1 MTELSLR
8 TRSIEPGSNYN
19 ELRAGANVSPS
30 LPNRAQ
36 TGRYARYVGRVGALA
51 LALGVFGAVANPG
64 VAWAEDTK
72 SKSDSSNSASST
84 SPATRPASKSP
95 AERNSATDTDTDTD
109 ADTDAR
115 DDAEDDDPDTNDP
128 DGSDESEPTDET
140 DEPTDSEDVA
150 ETEEEPDVTQDSPQP
165 VDDVDA
171 DSSNALVRPAGSEPV
186 AEDAAPSGDLPTRTL
201 VADDAKTMKLRHAA
215 GPTEAT
221 ATHDPEVA
229 APNLLAEWGKQIGTA
244 LNLPTPQQVTEQIN
258 AAVVSCLC
266 GVINGIQQLF
276 SGMVAPATTPAPA
289 NPLQN
294 TVMFTVLGWVRRQ
307 LDYAVTAFNRSPL
320 GQVIHG
326 VVQQASESFTT
337 WFDGVANSPLGRE
350 ISASVGAFLQSCEDS
365 TGLPA
370 EFDRTVVVSGL
381 TEPTDFE
388 FVMDEDHPDEIRL
401 VLITE
406 KSGAIK
412 SYDMRT
418 GTLTTLI
425 QVPVVTAAGE
435 RGLIGIEVDPN
446 FWAVGEEGYRTVYA
460 AYTGADNYDRL
471 SSFTMAESLTGLGSE
486 KVLLKSTELANE
498 FHHGGELEFDPTGQ
512 YLYWA
517 VGNNTTPSENS
528 QDLTNI
534 HGKIL
539 RLNRDGTAAADNPFI
554 EDDNE
559 ITQRIYAYGFRN
571 PFRFG
576 FDPDSGALLAGDVG
590 EDAWE
595 ELNLVRAGANYGWP
609 NAEGNCSGCGYIDP
623 LYAYAH
629 VPPVNSGSITSV
641 LVWVDDS
648 TPAGQ
653 RKVLISDYSLGWMRE
668 LTFDSEYSSLISERT
683 FDSGAGAVVQLEQAP
698 NGDIYQLNI
707 YPGTLSVIAPSGG
720 NRSPSAVIDASATSG
735 AGSSLE
741 VEFSAAQSS
750 DPDTN
755 DDLTYQWDFGNGQ
768 TSTALNPTVVFT
780 NPTDFTAYT
789 VRLTVSDGD
798 KSSTTTQQ
806 IVVGSTPPTADFT
819 VTSAGGYQ
827 YNAGDTIVFEAEGSD
842 LQDGATLPDSAYRWT
857 VEFHHAE
864 HKHPFSDNVVGPDLS
879 FRVPTDYDQLAN
891 TYYKVIL
898 TVTDR
903 SGLTT
908 TVVKDVR
915 PNLVTLTF
923 GANDPDAKYTVDGIP
938 RTGLYTEDAVVGV
951 VRTLGAVSPQTV
963 NGQQLV
969 FGSWSD
975 GGAQTH
981 TIVTPGSNSSYTVN
995 YTAVSSS
1002 ITV

>member
-1 MTELSLR
+1 
-8 TRSIEPGSNYN
+8 
-19 ELRAGANVSPS
+19 
-30 LPNRAQ
+30 
-36 TGRYARYVGRVGALA
+36 LA
-51 LALGVFGAVANPG
+51 LALGVFGAIATPG
-64 VAWAEDTK
+64 LAWADETK
-72 SKSDSSNSASST
+72 SKSGATSSASST
-84 SPATRPASKSP
+84 SDTRPPSKS
-95 AERNSATDTDTDTD
+95 SAKRDAGRDAGSASD
-109 ADTDAR
+109 ADTDAEADSDPQ
-115 DDAEDDDPDTNDP
+115 DDAEDDSPAPED
-128 DGSDESEPTDET
+128 SDESEPTDESE
-140 DEPTDSEDVA
+140 EPADSEDVA
-150 ETEEEPDVTQDSPQP
+150 ETDKTPDDAPQP
-165 VDDVDA
+165 ADLGVSLSVDTD
-171 DSSNALVRPAGSEPV
+171 RPTSTEPV
-186 AEDAAPSGDLPTRTL
+186 DEAPAPDDELPPSAPVASEAKTVKLLHTAAPAEAS
-201 VADDAKTMKLRHAA
+201 VAHEHGA
-215 GPTEAT
+215 
-221 ATHDPEVA
+221 A
-229 APNLLAEWGKQIGTA
+229 APNLLADWGKQIGTA
-244 LNLPTPQQVTEQIN
+244 LNLPTPEAVTEQIQ

-266 GVINGIQQLF
+266 GVVNGIQQLF
-276 SGMVAPATTPAPA
+276 GGMVSPATTPAPA

-294 TVMFTVLGWVRRQ
+294 AVMFTVLGWVRRQ
-307 LDYAVTAFNRSPL
+307 LDYAVAAFNRTPI
-320 GQVIHG
+320 GQAIHG
-326 VVQQASESFTT
+326 VVQQTSESLTT

-388 FVMDEDHPDEIRL
+388 LVMDEDHPDEVRL
-401 VLITE
+401 ILITE

-412 SYDMRT
+412 SYDMQT

-435 RGLIGIEVDPN
+435 RGLIGVEVDPN
-446 FWAVGEEGYRTVYA
+446 FWAVGQEGYHTVYA

-471 SSFTMAESLTGLGSE
+471 SSFTMSDSLTRLGSE
-486 KVLLKSTELANE
+486 QVLLQSTELANE

-554 EDDNE
+554 EDENE

-576 FDPDSGALLAGDVG
+576 FDPESGALLAGDVG
-590 EDAWE
+590 EDSWE

-641 LVWVDDS
+641 LVYVDDS

-683 FDSGAGAVVQLEQAP
+683 FDSGAGAVVALEQAP

-735 AGSSLE
+735 AGNSLE

-768 TSTALNPTVVFT
+768 TSTAVNPTVVFT
-780 NPTDFTAYT
+780 NSAGFTPYT

-798 KSSTTTQQ
+798 KTNTTTQQ

-827 YNAGDTIVFEAEGSD
+827 YNAGDTIVFKAEGSD

-864 HKHPFSDNVVGPDLS
+864 HKHPFSDNVIGPDLS

-908 TVVKDVR
+908 TVIKDVR

-923 GANDPDAKYTVDGIP
+923 GANDPNAKYTVDGIP

-981 TIVTPGSNSSYTVN
+981 TIVTPGSNTSYTVN
-995 YTAVSSS
+995 YTTVSSS
-1002 ITV
+1002 VAV

>member
-1 MTELSLR
+1 MIESSVQN
-8 TRSIEPGSNYN
+8 RSIEPGSN
-19 ELRAGANVSPS
+19 ANALVDSSGGGSPS
-30 LPNRAQ
+30 PRA
-36 TGRYARYVGRVGALA
+36 ARYVGRVGALA
-51 LALGVFGAVANPG
+51 LALGVFSAVATPG
-64 VAWAEDTK
+64 VAWADEAK
-72 SKSDSSNSASST
+72 SKSDSTNSASST
-84 SPATRPASKSP
+84 SGTRPPSKSP
-95 AERNSATDTDTDTD
+95 SERGSDSDSE
-109 ADTDAR
+109 ADSEADS
-115 DDAEDDDPDTNDP
+115 DAEADSDTEADPDPQDAADDDDPTPVDP
-128 DGSDESEPTDET
+128 EEAEEAEDSEET
-140 DEPTDSEDVA
+140 EETEDVA
-150 ETEEEPDVTQDSPQP
+150 EETHPSTDEGDSLS
-165 VDDVDA
+165 VDA
-171 DSSNALVRPAGSEPV
+171 DRPADSESV
-186 AEDAAPSGDLPTRTL
+186 DEDQAAGTGEALPPASL
-201 VADDAKTMKLRHAA
+201 ADEADEVGTVKLLHAA
-215 GPTEAT
+215 HPTEVT
-221 ATHDPEVA
+221 TTHEHSA
-229 APNLLAEWGKQIGTA
+229 ASPNLLAEWGKQIGTA
-244 LNLPTPQQVTEQIN
+244 FNLPTPQAVTEQIN

-276 SGMVAPATTPAPA
+276 SGMVTPATTPAPA

-307 LDYAVTAFNRSPL
+307 LDYAVTAFNRSPI
-320 GQVIHG
+320 GQAIQG
-326 VVQQASESFTT
+326 VVRQASESLGT
-337 WFDGVANSPLGRE
+337 WFDGVANSPFGRQ

-370 EFDRTVVVSGL
+370 EFDRTVIVSGL

-401 VLITE
+401 ILITE

-412 SYDMRT
+412 SYDMQT

-446 FWAVGEEGYRTVYA
+446 FWAAGQEGYRTVYA

-471 SSFTMAESLTGLGSE
+471 SSFTMSDSLTELGSE

-539 RLNRDGTAAADNPFI
+539 RLNRDGTAAAGNPFI
-554 EDDNE
+554 EDENE
-559 ITQRIYAYGFRN
+559 ITQRIYAYGLRN

-576 FDPDSGALLAGDVG
+576 FDPESGALLAGDVG

-595 ELNLVRAGANYGWP
+595 ELNLIRAGANYGWP
-609 NAEGNCSGCGYIDP
+609 NAEGTCSGCGYIDP

-641 LVWVDDS
+641 LVYVDDS

-668 LTFDSEYSSLISERT
+668 LTFDSEFSSLISERT
-683 FDSGAGAVVQLEQAP
+683 FDSGAGAVVQLDQAP

-741 VEFSAAQSS
+741 VQFSAAQSS
-750 DPDTN
+750 DPDN
-755 DDLTYQWDFGNGQ
+755 DNLTYQWDFGNGQ
-768 TSTALNPTVVFT
+768 TSTAASPTVTFT
-780 NPTDFTAYT
+780 NTADFTAYT

-798 KSSTTTQQ
+798 KQNTTTQQ
-806 IVVGSTPPTADFT
+806 IVVGSTPPTADFE
-819 VTSAGGYQ
+819 VTSAGGYK

-842 LQDGATLPDSAYRWT
+842 LQDGPALPDSAYRWT

-879 FRVPTDYDQLAN
+879 FTVPTDYDQLAN

-923 GANDPDAKYTVDGIP
+923 GANDPNAKYTVDGIP

-951 VRTLGAVSPQTV
+951 HRTLGAVSPQTV

-981 TIVTPGSNSSYTVN
+981 TIVTPGSNTSYTVN
-995 YTAVSSS
+995 YTTVSSS

>member
-1 MTELSLR
+1 MTESSR
-8 TRSIEPGSNYN
+8 RNRCPGIDSNKTEPTVRAWPGAGRS
-19 ELRAGANVSPS
+19 
-30 LPNRAQ
+30 
-36 TGRYARYVGRVGALA
+36 ARYVGRVGALA
-51 LALGVFGAVANPG
+51 VVLGVFGAVTSPG
-64 VAWAEDTK
+64 AAWADDTEPSTGSTQSTSSTSGSHADARPSADSKSGRKSGGRAGNTGSKAHDEAVDHDADPAESEDSEDAEDT
-72 SKSDSSNSASST
+72 
-84 SPATRPASKSP
+84 
-95 AERNSATDTDTDTD
+95 EDTEEDT
-109 ADTDAR
+109 
-115 DDAEDDDPDTNDP
+115 
-128 DGSDESEPTDET
+128 ET
-140 DEPTDSEDVA
+140 PSDSEDLEPTGQTEQTPDVA
-150 ETEEEPDVTQDSPQP
+150 EEAEEAEEADQPSAEGSSPG
-165 VDDVDA
+165 
-171 DSSNALVRPAGSEPV
+171 L
-186 AEDAAPSGDLPTRTL
+186 SGDIDTEVVDQQPALGAVDEAETVNLLHVTDPTGET
-201 VADDAKTMKLRHAA
+201 VEHEHAEHEH
-215 GPTEAT
+215 EA
-221 ATHDPEVA
+221 AS
-229 APNLLAEWGKQIGTA
+229 PNLLAEWGKQIGTA
-244 LNLPTPQQVTEQIN
+244 LHLPTPAQVREQIN

-266 GVINGIQQLF
+266 GVINGVQQFL
-276 SGMVAPATTPAPA
+276 SSMTAPAGTPAPA
-289 NPLQN
+289 SPLQN

-307 LDYAVTAFNRSPL
+307 IDYAVAAFNRSPI
-320 GQVIHG
+320 GQAIQG
-326 VVQQASESFTT
+326 VVQQASEGFTT
-337 WFDGVANSPLGRE
+337 WFDGVANSPWGRE
-350 ISASVGAFLQSCEDS
+350 ISANIGAFLQSCEDS
-365 TGLPA
+365 TELPA
-370 EFDRTVVVSGL
+370 EFDRTVIVSGL

-388 FVMDEDHPDEIRL
+388 FVMDEDDPDEIRFI
-401 VLITE
+401 LITE

-412 SYDMRT
+412 SYDTQT

-425 QVPVVTAAGE
+425 KVPVVTAAGE

-471 SSFTMAESLTGLGSE
+471 SSFTMSDSLTELGSE
-486 KVLLKSTELANE
+486 QVLLKSTELANE
-498 FHHGGELEFDPTGQ
+498 FHHGGELEFDPAGQ

-539 RLNRDGTAAADNPFI
+539 RLNRDGTAAAGNPFI
-554 EDDNE
+554 TDEDE
-559 ITQRIYAYGFRN
+559 ITQRIYAFGFRN

-576 FDPDSGALLAGDVG
+576 FDPDTGALLAGDVG

-609 NAEGNCSGCGYIDP
+609 NAEGACSGCGYIDP

-641 LVWVDDS
+641 LVYVNDS

-653 RKVLISDYSLGWMRE
+653 RKVLISDYSLGWLRE
-668 LTFDSEYSSLISERT
+668 LTFDSEYSSLISVRT

-720 NRSPSAVIDASATSG
+720 NRSPVAVIDPSATSG
-735 AGSSLE
+735 AGNSLT
-741 VEFSAAQSS
+741 VDFSAAQSG
-750 DPDTN
+750 DPDN
-755 DDLTYQWDFGNGQ
+755 DALTYQWDFGNGQ
-768 TSTALNPTVVFT
+768 TSTAVNPTAVFS
-780 NPTDFTAYT
+780 NSAGFTAYT

-798 KSSTTTQQ
+798 KQNTTTQR
-806 IVVGSTPPTADFT
+806 IVVGSTPPVADFE

-827 YNAGDTIVFEAEGSD
+827 YNAGDTITLKATGSD
-842 LQDGATLPDSAYRWT
+842 PQDGAVLPNSAYRWT

-879 FRVPTDYDQLAN
+879 FRIPTDYDQLAN

-898 TVTDR
+898 TVTDS

-908 TVVKDVR
+908 TVTKDVR

-923 GANDPDAKYTVDGIP
+923 GANDPDARYTIDGIP

-951 VRTLGAVSPQTV
+951 VRTLGAVSPQIV
-963 NGQQLV
+963 NGEQLA
-969 FGSWSD
+969 FAGWSD

-995 YTAVSSS
+995 YTSVSSS
-1002 ITV
+1002 VNV